1 MSRRSL
7 RLRLLLAAAVS
18 IALALVVAGFGWVRL
33 FERHVE
39 RRLHEE
45 LEIQLQQLAASI
57 VFDAGGKLRLKQQLA
72 DPRFNQVYGGLYWQL
87 LDGDSVALRS
97 RSLWDS
103 VLPLPQD
110 PLDLGII
117 HEHDITGPQGATL
130 LVRERRLVYTTPAGP
145 RTVRLAVA
153 VDRAELDR
161 AVADFAADLLPSLA
175 VLGVVLV
182 AAAWLQVVVGLRPLE
197 AVRRN
202 LAAVRSF
209 RQRRL
214 ARDYPDEVM
223 PLVEEVNSLLEAQEQ
238 AIARARAHA
247 ADLAH
252 GLKTPLTVLAAD
264 ASRLKDKGETEIAA
278 ELDELA
284 DSMRR
289 HVDRELARARIGVGR
304 GFGEESADVGSIAD
318 RIVRTLQRSP
328 KGETLRWEVEV
339 VDRAIAAVD
348 PQDLAELLGNLLE
361 NAVKWAR
368 QRVWLI
374 ASAEDEVTI
383 VVEDDGPGVP
393 EEQLDD
399 LGRRGLRLDSGVPG
413 AGQGLAI
420 VGEIVAAYR
429 GGLSLSRGEAGG
441 LKATATLPRASS
453 G

>member
-1 MSRRSL
+1 MRRRSL
-7 RLRLLLAAAVS
+7 RLRLLLAAAIS
-18 IALALVVAGFGWVRL
+18 ITLALVVAGFVWVRL

-45 LEIQLQQLAASI
+45 LEIHLQQLAAN
-57 VFDAGGKLRLKQQLA
+57 VMFDATAKLRLKQPLA
-72 DPRFNQVYGGLYWQL
+72 DPRFSQVYGGLYWQIF
-87 LDGDSVALRS
+87 DGDSVALRS

-103 VLPLPQD
+103 ILALPRD
-110 PLDLGII
+110 PLALGVI
-117 HEHDITGPQGATL
+117 HEHDIAGPRGASL

-145 RTVRLAVA
+145 RTLRLAVG
-153 VDRAELDR
+153 VDRAALDR

-175 VLGVVLV
+175 VLGAVLI
-182 AAAWLQVVVGLRPLE
+182 AAAWLQVAIGLRPLE

-214 ARDYPDEVM
+214 TRDYPDEVM
-223 PLVEEVNSLLEAQEQ
+223 PLVDEVNSLLEAQEQ

-264 ASRLKDKGETEIAA
+264 VARLRDKGETEVAA

-289 HVDRELARARIGVGR
+289 HVDRELARARIGIGR
-304 GFGEESADVGSIAD
+304 GFGEDSADVRAIAD

-328 KGETLRWEVEV
+328 QGEALQWEVDV
-339 VDRAIAAVD
+339 AGGVMAAVD

-368 QRVWLI
+368 QRVRLT
-374 ASAEDEVTI
+374 AFAEDRVTI
-383 VVEDDGPGVP
+383 VIEDDGPGVP
-393 EEQLDD
+393 DEQLAD

-429 GGLSLSRGEAGG
+429 GGLSLSRGSTGG
-441 LKATATLPRASS
+441 LRASVALPRSS
-453 G
+453 AG